1 VFEPQKRVALFGYGA
16 IGASVLALW
25 TPSSALHEGYELA
38 TICCR
43 PGQVDGAQAQ
53 LNGAPAQIV
62 TTFEAMLA
70 TRPDVVIEAAGQ
82 AALFQHGE
90 DILKSGATLVLLSVG
105 ALANPEVEQRLKRA
119 AAAGGG
125 RVLLPAGAL
134 GGFDALRALASA
146 GRTMVKYT
154 SRKPPKAWFGTPAES
169 LCDLHALEQP
179 ALFFRGDA
187 AEAALTYTRNANLA
201 AMVALA
207 GVGFKATSV
216 DLIADPFIEEN
227 IGQLDA
233 WGDGGS
239 LSLTISGP
247 AHPDNPRSSTIVGA
261 SVIAALI
268 NESAI
273 LKLC

>member
-1 VFEPQKRVALFGYGA
+1 VALLGYGA
-16 IGASVLALW
+16 IGISILALWKSSSVLA
-25 TPSSALHEGYELA
+25 EDYEIT

-43 PGQVDGAQAQ
+43 PDQVAAAHAQ
-53 LNGAPAQIV
+53 LDGAPAQVV
-62 TTFEAMLA
+62 TSVADMLDL
-70 TRPDVVIEAAGQ
+70 RPDFVIEAAGQ
-82 AALFQHGE
+82 TAVFQYGE
-90 DILKSGATLVLLSVG
+90 DILKAGATLVLLSVG
-105 ALANPEVEQRLKRA
+105 ALANPDAHEAMSKA
-119 AAAGGG
+119 AVSGGG

-134 GGFDALRALASA
+134 GGFDALRALVNA
-146 GRTMVKYT
+146 GRTEVKYT
-154 SRKPPKAWFGTPAES
+154 SRKPPKAWFGTLAES
-169 LCDLHALEQP
+169 LCDLRNLERP
-179 ALFFRGDA
+179 DLFFRGDA
-187 AEAALTYTRNANLA
+187 AEAALNYPKNANLA

-207 GVGFKATSV
+207 GVGFKATGV

-239 LSLTISGP
+239 LSVTISGP

-268 NESAI
+268 NDSSV